1 MLFVSKKNE
10 VFYNEIKFVRKN
22 TFTLKN
28 KVKMWYILY
37 RVKLLMGN
45 GG

>member
-1 MLFVSKKNE
+1 M
-10 VFYNEIKFVRKN
+10 FYNEIKNVEKN
-22 TFTLKN
+22 IFRLKN